1 MPISIATA
9 ADIPQMLPLVNSA
22 YRGDAS
28 RAGWTTEAD
37 LLLGDQRIDEPGLTE
52 MMNRSGAAFL
62 KFEEEGRLLGIVY
75 LEKQAGKMYLGMLTV
90 SPQLQGGGIG
100 KQLMKASE
108 AHALEMGCGAITM
121 QVISVRNELI
131 DWYKRHGYA
140 PTGEM
145 RPFLVGV
152 HFGQPTRDLE
162 FMVLE
167 KDIHKQAV

>member
-1 MPISIATA
+1 MPVSIASI

-37 LLLGDQRIDEPGLTE
+37 LLLGDQRIDEPGLNE
-52 MMNRSGAAFL
+52 MMNKPGAVFL
-62 KFEEEGRLLGIVY
+62 KYEAEGRLLGIVY
-75 LEKQAGKMYLGMLTV
+75 LEKQAEKLYLGMLSV

-108 AHALEMGCGAITM
+108 AHALEMDCRAITM
-121 QVISVRNELI
+121 QVISVRTELI
-131 DWYKRHGYA
+131 DWYKRHGYS

-145 RPFLVGV
+145 RPFLVGI
-152 HFGQPTRDLE
+152 HFGEPTRDLE

-167 KDIHKQAV
+167 KDIHN